1 MERKITAN
9 LFLIGIL
16 SAILATLLT
25 AGAFHASFDD
35 QIRADLKSSAE
46 LVAESYTLLD
56 DPARLEQLDNENLRI
71 TLIAPDGEV
80 LFESDADKSEMDN
93 HADRPEVVDALL
105 LGTGSSVRQSKT
117 RMTSEYYYAIRLS
130 DGNILRTSVESEG
143 IFAPYFATLPALVGV
158 LFLLLILSIFLAVA
172 LTRKLLRPIRQLSE
186 NIDEVDID
194 GAAGNKIYEEFVPF
208 VEKIRAQRDE
218 NRRQLKKLSEEEEK
232 LSVIIASMAEGLIVL
247 DREKRVLMINESA
260 KRYLGCEIDPIRQ
273 NIVRV
278 TRNRQIIEC
287 IELGG
292 EESSYMDMIS
302 LDGRKL
308 QIMSGPVVSGGKK
321 IGILC
326 FILDVTEKVQAE
338 KMRQEFTAN
347 VSHELKTPLTSIS
360 GYAEMIEAGMARGED
375 SVKFAAKIHKEA
387 GRMLTLIS
395 DIIRLSE
402 LDEGN
407 IESLSAP
414 VELLALAEECA
425 ASLALSA
432 EKHGVAVTVTG
443 TPTVVAGSKEM
454 LSELIYN
461 LIDNG
466 IRYNKPG
473 GKVEVKIDERTL
485 TVADNGIGIPAKN
498 QPRIFE
504 RFYRVDKSR
513 SKESGGTGLG
523 LAIVKHIAGLHHA
536 QIQLV
541 SEEDA
546 GTRITVTF

>member
-1 MERKITAN
+1 MERKITGN
-9 LFLIGIL
+9 LFFIGIL
-16 SAILATLLT
+16 SALLATLLT
-25 AGAFHASFDD
+25 AGAFHTSFDR
-35 QIRADLKSSAE
+35 QIRADLQSSAE
-46 LVAESYTLLD
+46 LAAEAYSLSD
-56 DPARLEQLDNENLRI
+56 DPDRLEQLDSKNLRI
-71 TLIAPDGEV
+71 TLIADNGEV
-80 LFESDADKSEMDN
+80 LFESDADKNEMNN
-93 HADRPEVVDALL
+93 HADRPEVADARLF
-105 LGTGSSVRQSKT
+105 GTGSSVRRSQT
-117 RMTSEYYYAIRLS
+117 RMTDEYYYAIRLS
-130 DGNILRTSVESEG
+130 DGNILRASVESEG
-143 IFAPYFATLPALVGV
+143 NFAPYFATLPALIGV
-158 LFLLLILSIFLAVA
+158 LLLLLVLSIFLAVA
-172 LTRKLLRPIRQLSE
+172 LTKNLLRPIRRLSE
-186 NIDEVDID
+186 NIDEVEID

-218 NRRQLKKLSEEEEK
+218 NRRQLKKLTEEEER

-278 TRNRQIIEC
+278 TRNRRIIEC
-287 IELGG
+287 IERGSA
-292 EESSYMDMIS
+292 ESSYLDTIS
-302 LDGRKL
+302 LEDRKL
-308 QIMSGPVVSGGKK
+308 QIMSGPVISSGKS

-360 GYAEMIEAGMARGED
+360 GYAEMIEAGMATGAD
-375 SVKFAAKIHKEA
+375 SVKFAAKIRKEA
-387 GRMLTLIS
+387 GRMLTLIR

-407 IESLSAP
+407 TDELNNP
-414 VELLALAEECA
+414 VELLSLAQECA
-425 ASLALSA
+425 ASLALAA
-432 EKHGVAVTVTG
+432 EKHSVTVTVTG
-443 TPTVVAGSKEM
+443 VQSVVAGSREM

-473 GKVEVKIDERTL
+473 GKVEVAIAERML
-485 TVADNGIGIPAKN
+485 RVSDNGIGIPAKN

-536 QIQLV
+536 KLELT
-541 SEEDA
+541 SEEDV
-546 GTRITVTF
+546 GTCITVRF